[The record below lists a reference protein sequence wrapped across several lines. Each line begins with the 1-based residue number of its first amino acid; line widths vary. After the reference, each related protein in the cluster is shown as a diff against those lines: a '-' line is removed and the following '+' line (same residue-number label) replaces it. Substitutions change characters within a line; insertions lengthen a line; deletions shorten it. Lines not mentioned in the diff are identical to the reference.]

1 MSEHEVTSYEGCV
14 HALKQPDLRQSLYD
28 AAALMMSDVL
38 VNLHGK
44 EHRAR
49 RLVEGTIF
57 RKAVFLHY
65 EKNFLPR
72 TLDETIRPFL
82 EAGRGDLV
90 DIGYRV
96 MMNLTVDFAGI
107 DRPVRSHEETGE
119 LLRLLKEFSLA
130 PALGQ
135 SLEGDVEPKKE
146 RIRKAMA
153 EFSTRFLTP
162 SRRRRE
168 ALLAEVEAGRIAK
181 DELPDD
187 VLMALILGQEKL
199 QMTDEQFLQEGI
211 FYMLAGA
218 HTTIHSLAHAMHELF
233 EWLDAHPE
241 DIALLKDDPFFIQRC
256 VFESLRLHPSSP
268 VAKRRALCPVT
279 LAAGE
284 EVPAGDEVVVN
295 MRAANR
301 NPEFFGDDPET
312 YNPHRE
318 VSGGK
323 APYGL
328 SMGYGMHACIG
339 RNLAIGVEP
348 RPNSTPEDHQYGT
361 VPLIVEALLR
371 FGVQRDPDGE
381 TRKDETI
388 TRITWS
394 EYPVVFRPEEALI

>member
-1 MSEHEVTSYEGCV
+1 MSGVEVHTYEGCV
-14 HALKQPDLRQSLYD
+14 HALKQADLRQALYD
-28 AAALMMSDVL
+28 EAALMMSDVL
-38 VNLHGK
+38 VNLHGA

-49 RLVEGTIF
+49 RLAESTIF
-57 RKAVFLHY
+57 RKDVFLHY

-107 DRPVRSHEETGE
+107 DRPERSHEETSE

-135 SLEGDVEPKKE
+135 SLDGDVDPKKA
-146 RIRKAMA
+146 RIRRAMA
-153 EFSTRFLTP
+153 EFEERFFNP

-168 ALLAEVEAGRIAK
+168 ALLQEVEAGRLARE
-181 DELPDD
+181 ELPDD
-187 VLMALILGQEKL
+187 VLMALILAQDKL

-211 FYMLAGA
+211 FYLLAGA
-218 HTTIHSLAHAMHELF
+218 HTTIHSLGHAVHELF
-233 EWLDAHPE
+233 EWLDKHPE
-241 DIALLKDDPFFIQRC
+241 DKPLLKSDPFFIQRC

-268 VAKRRALCPVT
+268 VAKRRALCPVS
-279 LAAGE
+279 LAEGKELASGE
-284 EVPAGDEVVVN
+284 EVVLNLRE
-295 MRAANR
+295 ANR
-301 NPEFFGDDPET
+301 NAELFGEDPDS
-312 YNPHRE
+312 YNPHRQIK
-318 VSGGK
+318 GGK

-348 RPNSTPEDHQYGT
+348 RPNSTADDHQYGT

-371 FGVQRDPDGE
+371 FGVQRDPEGLPS
-381 TRKDETI
+381 KDETI

-394 EYPVVFRPEEALI
+394 EYPVIFKPEEALI